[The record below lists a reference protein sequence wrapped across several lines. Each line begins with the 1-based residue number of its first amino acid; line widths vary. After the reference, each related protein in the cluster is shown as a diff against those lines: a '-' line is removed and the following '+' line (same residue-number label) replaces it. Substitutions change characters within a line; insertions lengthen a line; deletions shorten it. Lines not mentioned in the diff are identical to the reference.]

1 MRFEKLSYG
10 NINFL
15 PQLFENGW
23 IIACVNI
30 KDKYDFTDE
39 MFFSVGL
46 VEILIPSH
54 VNRGAKIL
62 NTNKLFS
69 KEKNSILIS
78 NNVNKFTS
86 NTSRHLDLGFISGKR
101 FF

>member
-1 MRFEKLSYG
+1 MKIEDTIMRFEKLSYG

-39 MFFSVGL
+39 MFFL
-46 VEILIPSH
+46 W
-54 VNRGAKIL
+54 A
-62 NTNKLFS
+62 
-69 KEKNSILIS
+69 
-78 NNVNKFTS
+78 
-86 NTSRHLDLGFISGKR
+86 
-101 FF
+101 